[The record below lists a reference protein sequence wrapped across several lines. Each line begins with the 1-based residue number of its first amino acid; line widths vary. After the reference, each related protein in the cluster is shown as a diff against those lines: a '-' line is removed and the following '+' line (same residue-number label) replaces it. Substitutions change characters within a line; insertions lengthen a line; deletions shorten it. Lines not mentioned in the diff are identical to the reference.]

1 VKALSLGLIGLMLA
15 LPRAAAAKG
24 PQGSPEGHLASG
36 GSGFDS
42 GSAKALEQKAEQE
55 AAPKREL
62 DVSRML
68 FDAESIRQVVSFHM
82 PEIQECYEGV
92 LSETGKRIEG
102 KVVVSAV
109 IDPEGRVTSAKALP
123 KKSTMREP
131 KVVDCVLAM
140 RGWAFPKPGDN
151 RDHPIEYPFV
161 LSVRK

>member
-1 VKALSLGLIGLMLA
+1 MKALRVCFIGLAMA
-15 LPRAAAAKG
+15 LPQAAPAAEEGPPAASAPARGDAAPAGNEAKG
-24 PQGSPEGHLASG
+24 AGE
-36 GSGFDS
+36 
-42 GSAKALEQKAEQE
+42 K
-55 AAPKREL
+55 AAPQAPAKREL

-92 LSETGKRIEG
+92 LAETGKKIEG

-109 IDPEGRVTSAKALP
+109 IDSEGRVTSAKPLP
-123 KKSTMREP
+123 KKSTLREP
-131 KVVDCVLAM
+131 RVVECVLAM

-151 RDHPIEYPFV
+151 RDHPIEYPFA

>member
-1 VKALSLGLIGLMLA
+1 MKALSLGLIGLMLA
-15 LPRAAAAKG
+15 LPRAAAAKEH
-24 PQGSPEGHLASG
+24 QGSTEGRQATG

-42 GSAKALEQKAEQE
+42 GPAKSLEQKPEQE
-55 AAPKREL
+55 TAPKREL

-109 IDPEGRVTSAKALP
+109 IDSEGRVTSAKVLP
-123 KKSTMREP
+123 KKSTLREP